1 MSISGEPTLLKLV
14 TVGDF
19 DPQSDKEIEYDFIGR
34 VIGGRFTVREHIGG
48 GGMAD
53 VFLASDE
60 QLGVDVAIKLLKPRM
75 ASDELRARMVQEAQ
89 AAAQVRHSNVV
100 RVFGTGKLD
109 GTAYIAME
117 LLAGPNL
124 EQYVR
129 EYRDQRIP
137 WKEALDLLLPA
148 LEGLH
153 AIHERGYVHRDI
165 KPGNILVTREPG
177 CPPQAIVIDLG
188 LVKPDRALR
197 NAASP
202 PTTEAGRMLCT
213 PGYTSPEQA
222 AGNPVDR
229 RSDVYSMAITLYRV
243 LAGRLPFADARGQP
257 VLAVLAKHIFSEPT
271 LLAKAAAGTHIPP
284 AIATVIESALR
295 KNPNDRPRT
304 MLAFAEALRAAAL
317 ESPAVSPSVL
327 HRRPHGFLLVLSLLV
342 ALAWALLPAA
352 PASPAVVT
360 IDAEQVATPAPNVRI
375 IPEQQTLAVSE
386 SMVSPPLLVPAPPPH
401 ESESTHQTTAADR
414 VDPTV
419 AARRVLARHKSE
431 VQRCADLHASVERL
445 AVVINIDARGRLS
458 AHAKDA
464 EDTTLSRCLDEAFRR
479 TPLAA
484 TSRSLSFVQV
494 FKLRATPRRP

>member
-1 MSISGEPTLLKLV
+1 MSISGERTLLKLV

-34 VIGGRFTVREHIGG
+34 VIAGRYTVRVHIGG

-53 VFLASDE
+53 VFRATDE
-60 QLGVDVAIKLLKPRM
+60 ELGVDVAIKLLKPRM

-109 GTAYIAME
+109 STAYIAME

-148 LEGLH
+148 LDGLH
-153 AIHERGYVHRDI
+153 AIHERGYIHRDI

-188 LVKPDRALR
+188 LVKPDRTLR

-222 AGNPVDR
+222 AGKPVDR

-257 VLAVLAKHIFSEPT
+257 MFAVLAKHIFSEPT
-271 LLAKAAAGTHIPP
+271 LLAKAAVGTHIPP
-284 AIATVIESALR
+284 SIAAVVESALR

-304 MLAFAEALRAAAL
+304 MQAFADALRTAAL
-317 ESPAVSPSVL
+317 ESPAVSPSIL
-327 HRRPHGFLLVLSLLV
+327 HRRPHGLLLVLALV
-342 ALAWALLPAA
+342 VAFAWLLLPAG
-352 PASPAVVT
+352 PAFPT
-360 IDAEQVATPAPNVRI
+360 YLNIDAEQVQTPTPSVRSLPAQPTIALESLASVLPPVPTQPVPDPAEAT
-375 IPEQQTLAVSE
+375 
-386 SMVSPPLLVPAPPPH
+386 H
-401 ESESTHQTTAADR
+401 ESAPVR
-414 VDPTV
+414 FDPTT
-419 AARRVLARHKSE
+419 AARRVLARRKSD
-431 VQRCADLHASVERL
+431 VQRCADQHASVERL
-445 AVVINIDARGRLS
+445 AVVVNIDAQGQVS

-484 TSRSLSFVQV
+484 PHKPLSFVQV
-494 FKLRATPRRP
+494 FKLRAPPRRP